1 VLPTLGGRI
10 QTRIILLAIVG
21 GIVTAIITPF
31 LPLQGAPLSVAY
43 QTTFIILA
51 AVIVVGVVWECIYHW
66 SMQWRGEK
74 DWPTFFGFIT
84 FINEGIVIWLLLHFN
99 LIPGIPGGSK
109 NVPTSAFVID
119 FLAVWI
125 VFWLWVNGP
134 MRVFNVKWRF
144 FGGRLV

>member
-31 LPLQGAPLSVAY
+31 LPLGAGVTLSRAY

-51 AVIVVGVVWECIYHW
+51 AVIVVGVVWEFIYHFI
-66 SMQWRGEK
+66 MQWRWEK

-84 FINEGIVIWLLLHFN
+84 LINEGIVIWLLLHFN
-99 LIPGIPGGSK
+99 LIPGIPKDS
-109 NVPTSAFVID
+109 VPTSAFVID

-134 MRVFNVKWRF
+134 MRVFNIRWRF

>member
-31 LPLQGAPLSVAY
+31 LPLGANVTLSQAY
-43 QTTFIILA
+43 KTTFIILA
-51 AVIVVGVVWECIYHW
+51 AVIVVGIVWECIYHFI
-66 SMQWRGEK
+66 MQWRWEK
-74 DWPTFFGFIT
+74 DWPTFFGLATI
-84 FINEGIVIWLLLHFN
+84 INEGIVIWLLLHFG
-99 LIPGIPGGSK
+99 LIPGIAKGS
-109 NVPTSAFVID
+109 VPTSAFVID
-119 FLAVWI
+119 FVLVWV

-134 MRVFNVKWRF
+134 MRVFNIRWRF